1 MKSVQDRPAHTS
13 GRQERRLA
21 GGCALVCAIRA
32 TLAMPSTALTLR
44 RGARLMV
51 GRGGLEGLA
60 GDLLPVRAAVGY
72 QPADGEGCVFEV
84 FAASG
89 VALQGP
95 PLPGLG
101 DGVLDADPPGGLLFA
116 GRFPLSDLTG
126 CGVLPR
132 FLGRGGDLAGEVA
145 GQALVSGVDVGGDA
159 GVAARQVLDAL
170 GAQRGGVVHA
180 ARADRPEP

>member
-1 MKSVQDRPAHTS
+1 M
-13 GRQERRLA
+13 
-21 GGCALVCAIRA
+21 
-32 TLAMPSTALTLR
+32 
-44 RGARLMV
+44 
-51 GRGGLEGLA
+51 
-60 GDLLPVRAAVGY
+60 
-72 QPADGEGCVFEV
+72 EV

-95 PLPGLG
+95 PLLGLG
-101 DGVLDADPPGGLLFA
+101 DGVLDADPPGGLLFT
-116 GRFPLSDLTG
+116 GRFPLGDLTG

-132 FLGRGGDLAGEVA
+132 FRGRGGDLAGEVA

-159 GVAARQVLDAL
+159 RVAAKQVLDPL

>member
-1 MKSVQDRPAHTS
+1 M
-13 GRQERRLA
+13 
-21 GGCALVCAIRA
+21 
-32 TLAMPSTALTLR
+32 
-44 RGARLMV
+44 
-51 GRGGLEGLA
+51 
-60 GDLLPVRAAVGY
+60 
-72 QPADGEGCVFEV
+72 EV

-95 PLPGLG
+95 PLLGLG
-101 DGVLDADPPGGLLFA
+101 DGVLDADPPGGLPFA
-116 GRFPLSDLTG
+116 GRFPLGDLTG

-159 GVAARQVLDAL
+159 RVAAKQVLDPL